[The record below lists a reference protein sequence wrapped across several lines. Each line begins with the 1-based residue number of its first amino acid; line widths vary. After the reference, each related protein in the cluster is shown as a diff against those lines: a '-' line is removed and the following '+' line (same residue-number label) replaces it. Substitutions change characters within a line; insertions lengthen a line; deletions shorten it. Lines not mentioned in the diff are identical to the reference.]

1 MGDGRHVTRDD
12 TTDRI
17 HDETTRRLLALTAIL
32 LVLACA
38 GCGWVRLLRPKTE
51 ATATVA
57 RDVGPVHTALQA
69 ADEASAHLLLSAIGQ
84 TNTPGVDVPVWRMVY
99 RPFQPDLRRVLL
111 LAGVHGNETAGVECT
126 LQIVDRL
133 KSASPA
139 SAPYDLDVVPLLNP
153 WGYVHDLAAGPG
165 GVDIGTD
172 FASFDSHEARILRRF
187 LREKR
192 YDLVI
197 DLREDSEAEGFSIWQ
212 YGLPDTTV
220 ARGVVAQVRA
230 AGYPIEDSAVA
241 ALLRPQDGVV
251 DAPMWGLTI
260 LRLTR
265 RLTLA
270 GYVRGEGVSTL
281 VFTVVTPAGMPLGDR
296 TAMQRMAVETLI
308 DAFGVPGTGVAG
320 EATP

>member
-1 MGDGRHVTRDD
+1 MRH
-12 TTDRI
+12 
-17 HDETTRRLLALTAIL
+17 LAALTTVL

-51 ATATVA
+51 APATVV
-57 RDVGPVHTALQA
+57 RDLEPVRTALQA
-69 ADEASAHLLLSAIGQ
+69 ADEASAHLLLSAIGH
-84 TNTPGVDVPVWRMVY
+84 TNTPGVELPVWRMVY
-99 RPFQPDLRRVLL
+99 RPFRPELKAVLL
-111 LAGVHGNETAGVECT
+111 LAGVHGNETAGVECA

-133 KSASPA
+133 ASAAPA
-139 SAPYDLDVVPLLNP
+139 SAPYDLDIVPLLNP
-153 WGYVHDLAAGPG
+153 WGYVHDLPSAPG

-197 DLREDSEAEGFSIWQ
+197 DLREDSGAEGFSLWQ
-212 YGLPDTTV
+212 YGLPGTTV
-220 ARGVVAQVRA
+220 ARRVVAQVRA
-230 AGYPIEDSAVA
+230 AGYPIEDSAAVA
-241 ALLRPQDGVV
+241 FLRPKDGVV
-251 DAPMWGLTI
+251 NAPMWGLTI

-270 GYVRGEGVSTL
+270 GYIRGEGVSAL
-281 VFTVVTPAGMPLGDR
+281 VFTVVTPAGLPLGDR

-308 DAFGVPGTGVAG
+308 DAYAVPGPGGAS